1 MDDLTTPIAALTHR
15 LAERELTLPFLCFF
29 AAHRPLA
36 FVAGQAFY
44 VLEPLALLFGSRLC
58 GDWGALLCDD
68 ATLDHLEQTLA
79 NPGQSPHGHKS
90 KQP

>member
-1 MDDLTTPIAALTHR
+1 MDDPTTPIAALTHR

-36 FVAGQAFY
+36 FVAGQALY
-44 VLEPLALLFGSRLC
+44 MLEPLALLFGSRLC

-68 ATLDHLEQTLA
+68 AALNYLEQTLA
-79 NPGQSPHGHKS
+79 NPDQSPQDHTT